1 MGTKG
6 KNPEKETGNTPKTGR
21 PTQTDGNDAMEQLL
35 EKTQSFH
42 MGAALV
48 PAEEKAVN
56 VNAKCKGAF
65 AVAAAQDN
73 WDLLEVKR
81 IVAEAK
87 RDFYG

>member
-1 MGTKG
+1 MKTKG
-6 KNPEKETGNTPKTGR
+6 TNPEQETGSNPKADRSAQINGK
-21 PTQTDGNDAMEQLL
+21 DAMEQLL
-35 EKTQSFH
+35 EKIQSFH

-48 PAEEKAVN
+48 PAEKEAVN

-87 RDFYG
+87 RDFYD